1 MNRTENEEYIIGCV
15 SLLSNK
21 ITQFGDS
28 ILPDI
33 TFKQWFLL
41 IMISKMELQEKSINS
56 IAEVVGTTRQ
66 NVKKMLVPLE
76 NKGYVRIEKSDSDA
90 RALKVELTEKT
101 FQYFTENDA
110 SATRETNKLFSTFS
124 TEEVDGL
131 ACTLKKLLCSFEI
144 YGKEWKNNE

>member
-1 MNRTENEEYIIGCV
+1 MNRTENEKYIIGCV
-15 SLLSNK
+15 SLLSIR
-21 ITQFGDS
+21 ITQFGDF

-33 TFKQWFLL
+33 TFRQWFLL
-41 IMISKMELQEKSINS
+41 IMISKMELREKNINS

-66 NVKKMLVPLE
+66 NVKKTLVPLE
-76 NKGYVRIEKSDSDA
+76 NKGYVRIEKSNSDA

-110 SATRETNKLFSTFS
+110 FAIRETNKLFSIFS
-124 TEEVDGL
+124 TEEIEIL

-144 YGKEWKNNE
+144 YGKERKNNE